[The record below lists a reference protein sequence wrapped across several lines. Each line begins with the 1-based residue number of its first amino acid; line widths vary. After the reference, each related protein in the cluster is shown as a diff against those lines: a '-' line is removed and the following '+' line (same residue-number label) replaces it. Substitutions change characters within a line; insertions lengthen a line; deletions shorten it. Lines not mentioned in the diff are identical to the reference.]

1 MVYVSDNCCYT
12 KNIIL
17 ASFAASHAI
26 AKVGKTKVR
35 VLSTSK
41 LYVKVKYQMRNLQ
54 MGFGLV

>member
-41 LYVKVKYQMRNLQ
+41 LYEVKYQMRNLQ